1 MYTKKIN
8 LTKEIFTSALVLNT
22 MNTRKC
28 ENEETKSA
36 GSDNTPNHVESQL
49 ETGNVYSNEAGN
61 LQNFYDTKNQNMNRN
76 TPNKEN
82 KRKASDSPLFEN
94 KNQDNEFLQCDD
106 AAQQIIGSKRKK
118 SLSISS
124 EYDVFKSDL
133 EAIENLQKFGDIE
146 LAHDLD
152 AVINFNDIKVS
163 SDMLFSSMIDTNYVQ
178 ETDDSI
184 MQTSINKDP
193 LTDPL
198 FISEREEKD
207 INMTF
212 AESKAKSPLK
222 EEVQRRSAR
231 LASKQNETNV
241 SNLFITQECHLEKED
256 SLEELKD
263 TEQEEEE
270 LSLNIIKK
278 LKELR
283 IKLIHKVPR
292 QHQLELTG
300 AHAPPRP
307 IRNLFQKYGPL
318 RKGPYSPAED
328 KIIKKNWEMFC
339 ELHEWDPK
347 NVKLFFYWRYNGI
360 YYIEDVSERQKFVQF
375 LANGLPWRTLYSVH
389 NRFKILYQNRI
400 TNVRYTSKEDKTIL
414 AYMKNKH
421 FHKRDVKYIE
431 LAKLLGRTVRSVRKR
446 HQKLKSKTKPLQNV
460 TWTLPLIKKFIKT
473 LLNVTLSEDIKELKC
488 ATIPKPVWQRME
500 QKLDIQEKVLK
511 TFWQN
516 QLHLQLFSTSPIYLN
531 DIKIQLIE
539 YMYAKGI
546 SHTREIIWPNVAR
559 HFEGATAEFLC
570 KVFYYLV
577 QDCDLNDVD
586 NFAEIVEHLYNK
598 KILEIQKMPTD
609 KFLPRIIYKSKDMNV
624 LDVEGNNDAI
634 IISDGSLHTDSE
646 TNNSESE
653 SDSESAL

>member
-1 MYTKKIN
+1 
-8 LTKEIFTSALVLNT
+8 

-421 FHKRDVKYIE
+421 FHK
-431 LAKLLGRTVRSVRKR
+431 
-446 HQKLKSKTKPLQNV
+446 PLQNV

-516 QLHLQLFSTSPIYLN
+516 H
-531 DIKIQLIE
+531 
-539 YMYAKGI
+539 MYAKGI